1 MSKSPFLE
9 SVRDEIRLRGYSIRT
24 EKSYLYWIKQYIL
37 FNNKRHPMDMGKEEV
52 KGYLSWLASSQNVAK
67 NTQKSALNS
76 LIFLY
81 AKCLKINLGDLGFT
95 LATKQRHLPVVLD
108 DKEVSAILSYMRG
121 YAKTVVAL
129 LFGSG
134 LRVNECLRLRIQDI
148 DFNNLS
154 IVVRDGKANKD
165 RQTILAETSVK
176 PLQLLIDK
184 AIKTQREDNKIGCG
198 PSFPYALSRKYPN
211 AFKDPGWMFLFPSSN
226 LCAHPETG
234 ELCRHHLH
242 DSCIR
247 KALQPAVRKANIH
260 KKVNCHTFRHSFATH
275 LLKSGRD
282 IRSIQELLG
291 HNDISTTQIYT
302 HVIGQHFA
310 GTSSPLDD
318 L

>member
-24 EKSYLYWIKQYIL
+24 EKSYLYWIKQFIL
-37 FNNKRHPMDMGKEEV
+37 FNNKRHPLDMGKEEV
-52 KGYLSWLASSQNVAK
+52 KSYLSWLASSQNVAK

-165 RQTILAETSVK
+165 SQTILAETSVK

-184 AIKTQREDNKIGCG
+184 AIKTQREDNEIGCG

-211 AFKDPGWMFLFPSSN
+211 AFKDPGWMFIFPSSN
-226 LCAHPETG
+226 LCDHPETG

-247 KALQPAVRKANIH
+247 KALQPAVRKANID
-260 KKVNCHTFRHSFATH
+260 KNVTCHTLRHSFATH
-275 LLKSGRD
+275 LLQRGAD
-282 IRSIQELLG
+282 IRTVQEQLG
-291 HNDISTTQIYT
+291 HTDIRTTQIYI
-302 HVIGQHFA
+302 HVIQADANGVR
-310 GTSSPLDD
+310 SPLSD